1 VCRHKLLAQEAK
13 LQLVVAGSSNC
24 NRCIAP
30 WVAYTYVSSV
40 YICNTAKHPATSYF
54 FALEKTS
61 IFWTGELVQ
70 CQHRLLICC
79 CWTGRCSG
87 WSVCEQALQR
97 VQNSKVHRRELQTFI
112 LQENYFVF
120 FAQYPGVVIVCVQ
133 HWTALNFLTS

>member
-1 VCRHKLLAQEAK
+1 MCRHKLLAQEAK

-24 NRCIAP
+24 NRCTAP

-97 VQNSKVHRRELQTFI
+97 VQNSKVHRREICKRSFCRKII
-112 LQENYFVF
+112 LCLLHNIPACVF
-120 FAQYPGVVIVCVQ
+120 NIG
-133 HWTALNFLTS
+133 LL